1 VWTRT
6 IAHVDMDCFFAA
18 VEALDNPEYRGKP
31 LVVGGPRHSSRSVV
45 STCSYEARAY
55 GVRSAMP
62 ISQAARLCP
71 HAIFI
76 PGNMSRYVQVSDEIM
91 DVLRQ
96 FTPLMQQVSIDEAFL
111 DMTGCEHFYKDPQDI
126 GVRIRR
132 AIKDSSGL
140 TASVGI
146 AENKFL
152 AKLASSRCKPDGL
165 MVVSP
170 EDAYDLLSTLPIGKL
185 WGVGEKGEKALARY
199 GIETV
204 KDLRIWPKEWLVA
217 QYGKWGAQLYDLA
230 RGIDDDPVIPDEER
244 KSYGSESTFD
254 EDVTDIRALM
264 HSLAQHTGRV
274 GMRLRRAEKLAR
286 TVTIKVK
293 YADFSQITR
302 SKTLAEPFDD
312 DEAIYNTACALLE
325 ETDMRMAVRL
335 IGLSVSGLS
344 DFRQLSLFEPGE
356 PGGGIDEV
364 LDDIV
369 ERYGAKGVI
378 RGREL
383 ED

>member
-1 VWTRT
+1 MWTRT

-312 DEAIYNTACALLE
+312 DDAIYNTACALLE
-325 ETDMRMAVRL
+325 ETDMIMAVRL

>member
-312 DEAIYNTACALLE
+312 DDAIYNTACALLE

>member
-1 VWTRT
+1 
-6 IAHVDMDCFFAA
+6 
-18 VEALDNPEYRGKP
+18 
-31 LVVGGPRHSSRSVV
+31 
-45 STCSYEARAY
+45 
-55 GVRSAMP
+55 
-62 ISQAARLCP
+62 
-71 HAIFI
+71 
-76 PGNMSRYVQVSDEIM
+76 
-91 DVLRQ
+91 
-96 FTPLMQQVSIDEAFL
+96 MQQVSIDEAFL

-312 DEAIYNTACALLE
+312 DDAIYNTACALLE

>member
-254 EDVTDIRALM
+254 EDVTDLRALM
-264 HSLAQHTGRV
+264 HSLGQHPGRV

>member
-1 VWTRT
+1 MWTRT

-254 EDVTDIRALM
+254 EDVTDLRALM

>member
-1 VWTRT
+1 MWTRT

-31 LVVGGPRHSSRSVV
+31 LVVGGPRDSSRSVV

-62 ISQAARLCP
+62 MSQAARLCP
-71 HAIFI
+71 HAIFV
-76 PGNMSRYVQVSDEIM
+76 PGNMSRYVQVSGEIM
-91 DVLRQ
+91 NVLHD
-96 FTPLMQQVSIDEAFL
+96 FTPLVQQVSIDEAFL
-111 DMTGCEHFYKDPQDI
+111 DMTGCEHFYKNPQDI
-126 GVRIRR
+126 GAQIRR
-132 AIKDSSGL
+132 TIKDSSGL

-165 MVVSP
+165 MVIDP
-170 EDAYDLLSTLPIGKL
+170 GNAYDLLSTLPVGKL

-204 KDLRIWPKEWLVA
+204 EDLRIWPKDWLVA
-217 QYGKWGAQLYDLA
+217 QYGKWGSQLYDLA
-230 RGIDDDPVIPDEER
+230 RGIDDDPVVPDEER

-254 EDVTDIRALM
+254 DDVTTIQTLR
-264 HSLAQHTGRV
+264 HSLAQHTSRI
-274 GMRLRRAEKLAR
+274 GMRLRRAGKLAR

-293 YADFSQITR
+293 YSDFSQITR

-312 DEAIYNTACALLE
+312 DDAIYDAACALLD
-325 ETDMRMAVRL
+325 ETDIKMAVRL

-344 DFRQLSLFEPGE
+344 DFRQLSLFGL
-356 PGGGIDEV
+356 GGSNEGIDEV
-364 LDDIV
+364 LDGIV
-369 ERYGAKGVI
+369 ERYGVKGVI

>member
-1 VWTRT
+1 MWTRT

-76 PGNMSRYVQVSDEIM
+76 SGNMSRYVQVSDEIM

-230 RGIDDDPVIPDEER
+230 RGIDGDPVIPDEER

-312 DEAIYNTACALLE
+312 DDAIYNTACALLE

>member
-312 DEAIYNTACALLE
+312 DDAIYNTACALLE
-325 ETDMRMAVRL
+325 ETDMIMAVRL

>member
-1 VWTRT
+1 MWTRT

-312 DEAIYNTACALLE
+312 DDAIYNTACALLE

-356 PGGGIDEV
+356 SDGGIDEV

>member
-1 VWTRT
+1 MWTRT

-312 DEAIYNTACALLE
+312 DDAIYNTACALLE